1 MEHLTRSKKCRV
13 IAIAGKG
20 GVGKSALTALMVKN
34 LSRTNEL
41 KILAIDADPAM
52 GLADALGVE
61 VQGTIAHVSDKMQRD
76 HRLRKKTENFHIKDV
91 IWDVIQREQGFY
103 FLGMGHD
110 EGPGCFCGV
119 NSLLKYGISSVSKD
133 VDVIFVDCEAGI
145 EQMKRRVLDRIDFL
159 MGVTDVSAR
168 GFRVANL
175 LKRIAYDSHQKTK
188 PCNMGLVINKVNH
201 EAVDIRQL
209 SNKSNIR
216 IIGCVPE
223 DENISRYDL
232 TGRPLRQLPDNSPA
246 LVATEKILREIINKQ
261 KEDQDESITAEN
273 AG

>member
-1 MEHLTRSKKCRV
+1 MERLTPSKMCSV

-20 GVGKSALTALMVKN
+20 GVGKSALTAMMVKI
-34 LSRTNEL
+34 LSRENEL

-61 VQGTIAHVSDKMQRD
+61 VQGTIADVSDKMQRD
-76 HRLRKKTENFHIKDV
+76 LRFRRKTENFHIKDV
-91 IWDVIQREQGFY
+91 IWDVIQQEQGFY
-103 FLGMGHD
+103 FLSMGHD
-110 EGPGCFCGV
+110 EGPGCLCGV

-133 VDVIFVDCEAGI
+133 VDVIFIDCEAGI

-175 LKRIAYDSHQKTK
+175 LKRIACVNDSKTK
-188 PCNMGLVINKVNH
+188 RCDMGLVINKVRH
-201 EAVDIRQL
+201 EAVDIQRL
-209 SNKSNIR
+209 SKKSNIR

-223 DENISRYDL
+223 DEDIFEHDF
-232 TGRPLRQLPDNSPA
+232 TGRPLLQLPDDSPA
-246 LVATEKILREIINKQ
+246 LVAIERILRKIIT
-261 KEDQDESITAEN
+261 EDIDER

>member
-1 MEHLTRSKKCRV
+1 MERLTPSKMCRV

-20 GVGKSALTALMVKN
+20 GVGKSALTAMMVKI
-34 LSRTNEL
+34 LSRENEL

-61 VQGTIAHVSDKMQRD
+61 VQGTIADVSDKMQRD
-76 HRLRKKTENFHIKDV
+76 LRFRRKTENFHIKDV
-91 IWDVIQREQGFY
+91 IWDVIQREQEFY
-103 FLGMGHD
+103 FLSMGHD
-110 EGPGCFCGV
+110 EGPGCLCGV

-133 VDVIFVDCEAGI
+133 VDVIFIDCEAGI

-175 LKRIAYDSHQKTK
+175 LKRIACVNDLKAK
-188 PCNMGLVINKVNH
+188 PCDMGLVINKVNH
-201 EAVDIRQL
+201 EAVDIQQL

-223 DENISRYDL
+223 DENIFEYDL
-232 TGRPLRQLPDNSPA
+232 TGRPLVQLPDDSPA
-246 LVATEKILREIINKQ
+246 LVATKKILRDIIT
-261 KEDQDESITAEN
+261 EDIAER

>member
-1 MEHLTRSKKCRV
+1 MEHLAPSKMRSV

-20 GVGKSALTALMVKN
+20 GVGKSALTALMVKI
-34 LSRTNEL
+34 LSRANEL

-52 GLADALGVE
+52 GLADALGIE
-61 VQGTIAHVSDKMQRD
+61 VHDTIADVSDKMQRD
-76 HRLRKKTENFHIKDV
+76 LRFRKKTESLHIKDV

-103 FLGMGHD
+103 FLSLGHE

-133 VDVIFVDCEAGI
+133 VDIILIDCEAGI

-175 LKRIAYDSHQKTK
+175 IKRIACVSDLKAK
-188 PCNMGLVINKVNH
+188 PCDMGLVINKVNH
-201 EAVDIRQL
+201 EAVGIQQL

-223 DENISRYDL
+223 DENVSQYDL

-246 LVATEKILREIINKQ
+246 LVATEKILREILNKK
-261 KEDQDESITAEN
+261 KED
-273 AG
+273 